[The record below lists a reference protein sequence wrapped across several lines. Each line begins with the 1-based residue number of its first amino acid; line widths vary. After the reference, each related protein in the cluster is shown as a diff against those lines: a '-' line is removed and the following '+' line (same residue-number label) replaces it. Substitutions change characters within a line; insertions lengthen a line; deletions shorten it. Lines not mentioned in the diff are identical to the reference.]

1 MLYASALGLLIGLC
15 VVGYAVWT
23 ARRADATRNWD
34 SVQGTLRS
42 FEITEIRG
50 RLGSRGYTVAVDYG
64 YEVEGKDAPSK
75 AKAASEG
82 DSATQAAVRAEDA
95 RHRAELGAGKQAY
108 RSRRLAYGGTMWGSL
123 DEVELWL
130 AENVKDDRV
139 EVFYDPKR
147 PASSVLL
154 PGRAGAEGNAIVLIT
169 GLVIAAMSGF
179 VLAYELRLF

>member
-1 MLYASALGLLIGLC
+1 MLYASALGLVVGLC
-15 VVGYAVWT
+15 VIGYAVWT

-64 YEVEGKDAPSK
+64 YEVEGRGYQSK
-75 AKAASEG
+75 
-82 DSATQAAVRAEDA
+82 
-95 RHRAELGAGKQAY
+95 
-108 RSRRLAYGGTMWGSL
+108 RLAYGGTMWGSL
-123 DEVELWL
+123 DEVELWV
-130 AENVKDDRV
+130 AENVKGDRV

-169 GLVIAAMSGF
+169 GLVIAAMSGA